1 MTQRP
6 GPDSAAADRD
16 TAAGGDAIPEPN
28 AARKGDEAEGD
39 AVPAGKAVLTGGARP
54 DRDAAPRGAPEQRML
69 TEDIPPE
76 AEGERPARTLQGR
89 LQLALSLVAAL
100 VSVYA
105 LYNVFAPFT
114 VLPYRIIF
122 LAVVLPLTFLLYR
135 PAVSILRRRNS
146 HESADADG
154 AKVQPD
160 RPTLWDWLLAGL
172 SVFVTLWPLIGGFD
186 AYLARSFAPFII
198 DVVCGFAVV
207 ALVLLA
213 TWRTVGPVLP
223 SIVAVFI
230 LYAYFGALIPDG
242 WLIGHRGYGLSRLT
256 SQFVM
261 GTEGIF
267 GVPLDVAATYIILF
281 TIYGAVLELSGAG
294 RFFLDISLSAFRKSR
309 TAPGRTV
316 TMAGF
321 LLGTVSGSSTA
332 TTVSLGSVAWPILK
346 RAGYPRE
353 AGGGILAAAGIGAI
367 LSPPTLGAAAF
378 IIAELLRVS
387 YLEVLGYALIPTLL
401 YYLGIFLAIEFDAR
415 RFGVREVE
423 IPQQG
428 FWKLLGRF
436 GYHFSSL
443 VVIVLL
449 LALGQSAFKAVVYAT
464 LLAFLL
470 SFLDKRHRMTP
481 PRVFAALAK
490 GASGVLPVAA
500 TCAAAGLIVA
510 VLTITGLGLDLSGI
524 IVDLADVLSSGPTMM
539 LVLTT
544 FFAAIAVILLGL
556 AVPVTA
562 SFIIAAVIIAPAL
575 TTLGVGTPEAYM
587 FIFYYAVLSEVSPPT
602 ALAAVAAAAITEGNP
617 NKTMLMT
624 WKYTL
629 PAFLVPFAFVLA
641 PAGAG
646 LIADA
651 PFGQTVLV
659 TVISGVAVAALAV
672 VTGKW
677 LLGPAGP
684 VERILCL
691 VGAFFLLY
699 LETTTVLVGFG
710 LLVAAIVVHLLTR
723 KSHPT
728 PDSDTGTRSPQEV
741 SP

>member
-1 MTQRP
+1 MTERRVAEGCP
-6 GPDSAAADRD
+6 ADRAA
-16 TAAGGDAIPEPN
+16 TAAS
-28 AARKGDEAEGD
+28 EAERAD
-39 AVPAGKAVLTGGARP
+39 AEPAATEAERDRP
-54 DRDAAPRGAPEQRML
+54 TLVATR
-69 TEDIPPE
+69 DIPDE
-76 AEGERPARTLQGR
+76 AEGERPARDLTGR
-89 LQLALSLVAAL
+89 MRLAVHIVAAL
-100 VSVYA
+100 LSAYA
-105 LYNVFAPFT
+105 LYNVFVPFT
-114 VLPYRIIF
+114 VLPYRMIF
-122 LAVVLPLTFLLYR
+122 LAAFLPLTFLLYR
-135 PAVSILRRRNS
+135 PALSILRRS
-146 HESADADG
+146 SAEASADSDAEPDK
-154 AKVQPD
+154 AEPDKDRAPLD

-172 SVFVTLWPLIGGFD
+172 SIFVTLWPLIGGFD

-223 SIVAVFI
+223 FIVGVFI
-230 LYAYFGALIPDG
+230 LYAYFGAVIPDG
-242 WLIGHRGYGLSRLT
+242 WLIGHRGYGLPRLT

-294 RFFLDISLSAFRKSR
+294 QFFLDISLAAFRKSR

-353 AGGGILAAAGIGAI
+353 AGGGVLAAAGIGAI

-423 IPQQG
+423 IAQQG

-443 VVIVLL
+443 VIIVIL

-464 LLAFLL
+464 VLAFLL

-481 PRVFAALAK
+481 PRAFAALAK
-490 GASGVLPVAA
+490 GSLGVLPVAA

-524 IVDLADVLSSGPTMM
+524 IVDLADVLSTNPTMM

-602 ALAAVAAAAITEGNP
+602 ALAAVAAAAITGGNA
-617 NKTMLMT
+617 NKTMLAT

-651 PFGQTVLV
+651 PFLQTLLV
-659 TVISGVAVAALAV
+659 TLISGVAVAALAV
-672 VTGKW
+672 VVGKW
-677 LLGPAGP
+677 MFGPAGP
-684 VERILCL
+684 IERGLCL
-691 VGAFFLLY
+691 IGGLALLY
-699 LETTTVLVGFG
+699 LETTAVLIG
-710 LLVAAIVVHLLTR
+710 LGVLVAAIVVHLLTR
-723 KSHPT
+723 KSPT
-728 PDSDTGTRSPQEV
+728 APSSDTETPSPQEV